1 MKENIA
7 TIATKALANLISDLG
22 YELYE
27 VEYAKKQN
35 GMNLTLFITKQD
47 EQITIEDCEKVHRL
61 ADKVL
66 DDLNPTKDE
75 SYILNV
81 SSLGLDRLLKTDKDF
96 LRVLDKK
103 VEITLFKPLFDK
115 KQFIG
120 VFESFDEEKVTLKD
134 IEEPKKSKKQATAEQ
149 KTLTIVRK
157 NLASCKLYVEI

>member
-103 VEITLFKPLFDK
+103 VEITLFKPVLDN

-134 IEEPKKSKKQATAEQ
+134 IEETKKSKKQVTAEQ
-149 KTLTIVRK
+149 KTLTIDRK

>member
-103 VEITLFKPLFDK
+103 VEITLFKPVLDK

-134 IEEPKKSKKQATAEQ
+134 IEETKKSKKQVTAEQ
-149 KTLTIVRK
+149 KTLTIDRK